1 MVVRIREA
9 LARVLPHLLGYAGL
23 TAVVVGV
30 WGLLGW
36 QAGTILTG
44 LPFATFYLAGQ
55 ALEVV
60 RQLPPKE

>member
-9 LARVLPHLLGYAGL
+9 LARVLPHLFGYAGMA
-23 TAVVVGV
+23 AVVVGV

-44 LPFATFYLAGQ
+44 LPFAMFYLAGQ